1 MSVCSVSGIVSDSL
15 SASGE
20 SKRQSST
27 RVACS
32 EKIAKLTPTPSHVA
46 PRGYGVPGQTRI
58 ERLGTESWYHAECG
72 ERNPEPQTPQTTQ
85 SPGPRSSTLGPPALE
100 LQSQAVQTDTL
111 RRLAALF
118 DSAFRIPGTR
128 VRFGLDPI
136 LGLVPGVGDMASPVL
151 ALLLIWQATR
161 QRVPKPVLARMV
173 VNALVD
179 AGVGAIPVVGDAFDF
194 VWKAND
200 WNLSLL
206 ERHAQPGTRATPGDW
221 LFLGLCGLVLF
232 GLALLPVLV
241 VLWIGRR
248 LI

>member
-1 MSVCSVSGIVSDSL
+1 M
-15 SASGE
+15 
-20 SKRQSST
+20 
-27 RVACS
+27 
-32 EKIAKLTPTPSHVA
+32 
-46 PRGYGVPGQTRI
+46 
-58 ERLGTESWYHAECG
+58 
-72 ERNPEPQTPQTTQ
+72 
-85 SPGPRSSTLGPPALE
+85 
-100 LQSQAVQTDTL
+100 QTDTL

-200 WNLSLL
+200 WNLALL
-206 ERHAQPGTRATPGDW
+206 ERHAQPGTRATAADW
-221 LFLGLCGLVLF
+221 LFLSLCGLVLL